1 VDDSAVRAVLAGA
14 FSHGPGKT
22 LPLAAPPPPRP
33 LIAGGVP
40 LCALADGPFGVAV
53 VRALRLA
60 LAPQRFE
67 PWNAYNDHRAY
78 PSPRAAFV
86 VDVAVR
92 AGAGR
97 WHLDPVRER
106 LFGPGDPPPPTV
118 AVTLELTADP
128 GRLPATYR
136 SLAEALAYLE
146 AGHVAAALVEAAAT
160 QGLAAECSTVDGV
173 TTVSLTAG
181 RTAYA
186 RPPAAISRSAGIA
199 PRGLT
204 ADPRPLPAATLPALL
219 RAGTDPP
226 PGSPARRPGLRHAAA
241 VRGVTG
247 HPDGIYEAGPVLA
260 GPVLA
265 GPVLA
270 GPVLAGPVLTGPVLA
285 GPVLT
290 ADGDVM
296 PGVQEAF
303 TYPPRSIATAGMNVA
318 WVMTAAVADAV
329 RADGPAAYHELLVAA
344 GAAAQHIGTAA
355 AELGLF
361 CRPCRSVRE
370 APLEALVSAPAAHD
384 LLYLLLIGRSRV
396 RDFAYDLTRPDIR
409 P

>member
-1 VDDSAVRAVLAGA
+1 MDDSTVRAVLAGA

-22 LPLAAPPPPRP
+22 LPLTAPPPRP

-97 WHLDPVRER
+97 WHLDPVREW
-106 LFGPGDPPPPTV
+106 LFGAGDPPPPTV

-186 RPPAAISRSAGIA
+186 RPPAPISRSAGIA

-260 GPVLA
+260 
-265 GPVLA
+265 
-270 GPVLAGPVLTGPVLA
+270 GPVLA